1 MATFIGAIK
10 GSKTGVENVGSAY
23 KKIQPEVRNV
33 LTLSTNYI
41 QYVDKKGRLREVQYD
56 YKNKKWYEFKSTGSA
71 RNPKEVFVK
80 YI

>member
-1 MATFIGAIK
+1 MNTFLGAIK
-10 GSKTGVENVGSAY
+10 GSKIGVENVGSAY

-33 LTLSTNYI
+33 LVLSSNYI
-41 QYVDKKGRLREVQYD
+41 QYVDKKGKFREVQYD

-71 RNPKEVFVK
+71 RSPKEVFVK

>member
-1 MATFIGAIK
+1 MNTFLGAIK
-10 GSKTGVENVGSAY
+10 GSKIGVENVGSAY

-33 LTLSTNYI
+33 LVLSSNYI
-41 QYVDKKGRLREVQYD
+41 QYVDKKGKFREVQYD

-71 RNPKEVFVK
+71 ISPKEVFVK